1 MKRLSVA
8 GRRQRFIVK
17 YCTISIRIVDNS
29 QNEFVRAES
38 EGCSRVQP
46 NRVRFLRVPGGWLA
60 LTVGEHTVYVNC
72 HLPRKITT
80 LKIYAERVYV
90 LRLCSNQFWFARIRS

>member
-8 GRRQRFIVK
+8 GRRQRLFVK
-17 YCTISIRIVDNS
+17 YCTISIRIVENS
-29 QNEFVRAES
+29 QNEFVRAEL

-46 NRVRFLRVPGGWLA
+46 NRVRFLRAPGGWLA
-60 LTVGEHTVYVNC
+60 LMAGEHTVYVNC

-80 LKIYAERVYV
+80 LKIDAERVYV
-90 LRLCSNQFWFARIRS
+90 LRPCSNQFWFARIRS